1 MQVSIAFRRRHV
13 VEFCLGLYRSRT
25 GKYKLGRS
33 QLPRRVREFLVKM
46 FEQGHLT
53 ESMVTRYGFGAW
65 LRQECAFGNAFF
77 EDTHGAFTA
86 LCRKQIF
93 GDNTI

>member
-1 MQVSIAFRRRHV
+1 MAFRRRHV

-25 GKYKLGRS
+25 GKYKSGRS
-33 QLPRRVREFLVKM
+33 QLPRRVREFLLKI

-53 ESMVTRYGFGAW
+53 ESIVMRYGFGAW
-65 LRQECAFGNAFF
+65 LRQECAFGNALV
-77 EDTHGAFTA
+77 EDTPGAFTA

-93 GDNTI
+93 EHNSM